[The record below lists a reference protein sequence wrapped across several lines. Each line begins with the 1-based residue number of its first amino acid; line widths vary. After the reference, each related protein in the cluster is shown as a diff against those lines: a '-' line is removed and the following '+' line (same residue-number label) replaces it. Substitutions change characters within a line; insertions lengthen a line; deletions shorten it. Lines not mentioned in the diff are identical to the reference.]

1 MNFPVL
7 ILEFLNKHGHVNIP
21 GFGVFY
27 LKDTNAS
34 LDNENAHILPPG
46 KEVAFRTET
55 SEKDENLAD
64 FIIQKNNLS
73 RIEAEIEIRKL
84 TNFWNSTLEKD
95 GKIAIEN
102 IGTFFLDDSKLRF
115 TGERTVNLSP
125 DFYGLEEINLSQIK
139 NAQPTES
146 VDSGAKP
153 YRFSKT
159 IFWLI
164 PVLLGI
170 GVITY
175 LVLSQPEIIFGQ
187 KSFRNGF
194 GKPIAKKI
202 VNPSA
207 KTDSA
212 VVKQLATDSL
222 KTDSTATTIAPAK
235 KWSSKKKST
244 SKWKKSRKPQNH

>member
-1 MNFPVL
+1 MNFSVL

-27 LKDTNAS
+27 LKTTNAS
-34 LDNENAHILPPG
+34 LDNENANILPPG
-46 KEVAFRTET
+46 KEVAFRTEI
-55 SEKDENLAD
+55 SEKDESLAD
-64 FIIQKNNLS
+64 YILQQNKIS
-73 RIEAEIEIRKL
+73 RIEAEIELKKL

-102 IGTFFLDDSKLRF
+102 IGTFYLDDSKLHF

-139 NAQPTES
+139 NAQPTAS
-146 VDSGAKP
+146 ADDGAKP

-159 IFWLI
+159 IFWLV
-164 PVLLGI
+164 PVLLAI

-175 LVLSQPEIIFGQ
+175 LGLSQPEIIFGK
-187 KSFRNGF
+187 KSFGNGF
-194 GKPIAKKI
+194 GKPIEKKI
-202 VNPSA
+202 ENSSA

-212 VVKQLATDSL
+212 EVKQLAIDSL

>member
-1 MNFPVL
+1 MNFSAL
-7 ILEFLNKHGHVNIP
+7 ILEFLNKQGQVNIP

-27 LKDTNAS
+27 LKNTNAAV
-34 LDNENAHILPPG
+34 DNESGHILPPG
-46 KEVAFRTET
+46 KEVAFRTEIT
-55 SEKDENLAD
+55 EKEGNLVD
-64 FIIQKNNLS
+64 FVAQQKKLS
-73 RIEAEIEIRKL
+73 QIEAEIEVKKL

-95 GKIAIEN
+95 GKITIEN
-102 IGTFFLDDSKLRF
+102 IGTFFLDDSKLHF
-115 TGERTVNLSP
+115 AGERTENLSP

-139 NAQPTES
+139 NPQPIES
-146 VDSGAKP
+146 VEDGAKP

-159 IFWLI
+159 FFWLVPI
-164 PVLLGI
+164 LLGI

-175 LVLSQPEIIFGQ
+175 LGLSQPEIIFGQ

-194 GKPIAKKI
+194 GKPIEKKI

-244 SKWKKSRKPQNH
+244 SKWKKSRKPRNH

>member
-1 MNFPVL
+1 MNFSVL

-27 LKDTNAS
+27 LKNTNAS

-64 FIIQKNNLS
+64 CIVQQNKIS
-73 RIEAEIEIRKL
+73 RIEAEIELRKL

-102 IGTFFLDDSKLRF
+102 IGTFFLDDSKLHF

-139 NAQPTES
+139 NSNPIES
-146 VDSGAKP
+146 VEDGAKP

-159 IFWLI
+159 VFWLV

-175 LVLSQPEIIFGQ
+175 LGLSQPETIFGQ
-187 KSFRNGF
+187 KSFEKGF
-194 GKPIAKKI
+194 GKPIEKKI
-202 VNPSA
+202 ENPSA
-207 KTDSA
+207 KADSA
-212 VVKQLATDSL
+212 VIKPLAIDSL

>member
-7 ILEFLNKHGHVNIP
+7 ILEFLHKHGHVNIP

-27 LKDTNAS
+27 LKNTNAS

-55 SEKDENLAD
+55 SEKDESLANY
-64 FIIQKNNLS
+64 IVQQNKIS
-73 RIEAEIEIRKL
+73 RIEAEIELRKL
-84 TNFWNSTLEKD
+84 TNFWNSTLDKD

-102 IGTFFLDDSKLRF
+102 IGTFFLDDSKLHF
-115 TGERTVNLSP
+115 AGERTENLSP

-139 NAQPTES
+139 NPQPIESTENA
-146 VDSGAKP
+146 AKP

-175 LVLSQPEIIFGQ
+175 LGLSQPEIIFGQ
-187 KSFRNGF
+187 KSFKNGF
-194 GKPIAKKI
+194 GKPMEKKI
-202 VNPSA
+202 ENPSA

-212 VVKQLATDSL
+212 VVKQLAIDSL

-244 SKWKKSRKPQNH
+244 SKWKKSRKPRNH

>member
-1 MNFPVL
+1 MNFSVL

-27 LKDTNAS
+27 LKTTNAS

-55 SEKDENLAD
+55 SEKDESLAD
-64 FIIQKNNLS
+64 YILQQNKIS
-73 RIEAEIEIRKL
+73 RIEAEIELKKL

-102 IGTFFLDDSKLRF
+102 IGTFYLDDSKLHF

-139 NAQPTES
+139 NAQPTAS
-146 VDSGAKP
+146 ADDGAKP

-159 IFWLI
+159 IFWLV
-164 PVLLGI
+164 PVLLAI

-175 LVLSQPEIIFGQ
+175 LGLSQPEIIFGQ
-187 KSFRNGF
+187 KSFGNGF
-194 GKPIAKKI
+194 GKPIEKKI
-202 VNPSA
+202 ENSSA

-212 VVKQLATDSL
+212 EVKQLAIDSL

>member
-27 LKDTNAS
+27 LKNTNAS

-46 KEVAFRTET
+46 KEVAFRTEIT
-55 SEKDENLAD
+55 EKESNLVD
-64 FIIQKNNLS
+64 FVAQQKKLS
-73 RIEAEIEIRKL
+73 QIEAEIEVKKL

-102 IGTFFLDDSKLRF
+102 IGTFFLDDSKLHF
-115 TGERTVNLSP
+115 AGERTENLSP

-139 NAQPTES
+139 NPQPIES
-146 VDSGAKP
+146 VEDGAKP

-159 IFWLI
+159 FFWLVPI
-164 PVLLGI
+164 LLGI

-175 LVLSQPEIIFGQ
+175 LGLSQPEIIFGQ

-212 VVKQLATDSL
+212 VVKQLAIDSL

>member
-27 LKDTNAS
+27 LKNTNAS

-46 KEVAFRTET
+46 KEVAFRTEIT
-55 SEKDENLAD
+55 EKEGNLVD
-64 FIIQKNNLS
+64 FLAQQNKLS
-73 RIEAEIEIRKL
+73 RIEAEIEVKKL

-102 IGTFFLDDSKLRF
+102 IGTFFLDDSKLHF

-139 NAQPTES
+139 NPQPIESTENAAQ
-146 VDSGAKP
+146 P

-159 IFWLI
+159 VFWLVPI
-164 PVLLGI
+164 LLGS
-170 GVITY
+170 GAITY
-175 LVLSQPEIIFGQ
+175 LGLSQPEIIFGQ
-187 KSFRNGF
+187 KSFKNGF
-194 GKPIAKKI
+194 GKPMEKKI
-202 VNPSA
+202 ENPSA
-207 KTDSA
+207 RTDSA
-212 VVKQLATDSL
+212 VVKQLAIDSL

-244 SKWKKSRKPQNH
+244 SKWKKSRKPRNH

>member
-1 MNFPVL
+1 MNFSVL

-27 LKDTNAS
+27 LKTTNAS

-55 SEKDENLAD
+55 SEKDESLAD
-64 FIIQKNNLS
+64 YIVKQNKIS
-73 RIEAEIEIRKL
+73 RIEAEIELKKL

-102 IGTFFLDDSKLRF
+102 IGTFYLDDSKLHF

-139 NAQPTES
+139 NAQPTAS
-146 VDSGAKP
+146 ADDGAKP

-159 IFWLI
+159 IFWLV
-164 PVLLGI
+164 PVLLAI

-175 LVLSQPEIIFGQ
+175 LGLSQPEIIFGQ
-187 KSFRNGF
+187 KSFGNGF
-194 GKPIAKKI
+194 GKPIEKKI
-202 VNPSA
+202 ENSSA

-212 VVKQLATDSL
+212 EVKQLAIDSL

>member
-1 MNFPVL
+1 MNFSVL

-27 LKDTNAS
+27 LKTTNAS

-55 SEKDENLAD
+55 SEKDESLAD
-64 FIIQKNNLS
+64 YILQQNKIS
-73 RIEAEIEIRKL
+73 RIEAEIELKKL

-102 IGTFFLDDSKLRF
+102 IGTFYLDDSKLHF

-139 NAQPTES
+139 NAQPTAS
-146 VDSGAKP
+146 ADDGAKP

-159 IFWLI
+159 IFWLV
-164 PVLLGI
+164 PVLLAI

-175 LVLSQPEIIFGQ
+175 LGLSQPEIIFGK
-187 KSFRNGF
+187 KSFGNGF
-194 GKPIAKKI
+194 GKPIEKKI
-202 VNPSA
+202 ENSSA

-212 VVKQLATDSL
+212 EVKQLAIDSL

>member
-27 LKDTNAS
+27 LKNTNAS

-55 SEKDENLAD
+55 FEKDESLANY
-64 FIIQKNNLS
+64 IVQQNKIS
-73 RIEAEIEIRKL
+73 HIEAEIELRKL

-102 IGTFFLDDSKLRF
+102 IGTFFLDDSKLHF
-115 TGERTVNLSP
+115 AGERTENLSP

-139 NAQPTES
+139 NPQPIESTENAAQ
-146 VDSGAKP
+146 P

-159 IFWLI
+159 VFWLVPI
-164 PVLLGI
+164 LLGI
-170 GVITY
+170 GAITY
-175 LVLSQPEIIFGQ
+175 LGISQPETIFGQ
-187 KSFRNGF
+187 KSFGNGF
-194 GKPIAKKI
+194 GKPTAKKI
-202 VNPSA
+202 KKDSA
-207 KTDSA
+207 KTDS
-212 VVKQLATDSL
+212 VVAKQLALDSI
-222 KTDSTATTIAPAK
+222 KTDSTATTIAPVK